1 MVARRRAI
9 HPCPPDPVSRDGTTI
24 MSPRRLPAL
33 LRRLTAACA
42 AGALLASCM
51 SNPQTASITAQPKT
65 PAVKTLTSFTQALRC
80 MDDLFAR
87 YGKTDIIITSAGLPD
102 ATGQIQTGTKEMMI
116 SAISK
121 MSVKSNAFRFVDYDP
136 TQLGVQD
143 LHNLIGVRTDLGFDI
158 PRYYIR
164 GAITQLDAG
173 VASDSMGGG
182 IALPGLALG
191 ASQDQIV
198 SVVSMDMN
206 VGDMITRQILP
217 GMQAT
222 NSISVV
228 RSGKGG
234 DVDGQIG
241 KAGFF
246 FEMSMDRSEG
256 THQSVRTLV
265 ELSLIE
271 TLGKLTKVPY
281 WTCLDIPQTNPEMM
295 EQAREW
301 YDRMTP
307 DQRTVMAQTA
317 LVNAGYLGGPPTGAM
332 DQATREALGR
342 YQAEHDLIAD
352 GRVTFDL
359 YYSFLANNLAARVPD
374 PEETAKDRAQA
385 VLASAPATAARLGT
399 PVQVKLTTD
408 RGARPSYKVGD
419 SLRVSVGVT
428 DDAYVYCYYQD
439 GNGTIARIFPNR
451 FSPDAYLTAAK
462 TVTVPSPQAGFDIVF
477 ERPGAT
483 ERVDCVASR
492 REVGI
497 GLSRDLMVPDLT
509 PIPGRTM
516 DSIVREYKRID
527 QAGLSHQTL
536 SLPVAR

>member
-1 MVARRRAI
+1 MTQR
-9 HPCPPDPVSRDGTTI
+9 PLSR
-24 MSPRRLPAL
+24 L
-33 LRRLTAACA
+33 LRRIAAACT
-42 AGALLASCM
+42 AGTLLASCM

-65 PAVKTLTSFTQALRC
+65 PAVKTLTSFTTALRC
-80 MDDLFAR
+80 MDDMFLR
-87 YGKTDIIITSAGLPD
+87 YGKSDIIITSAGLPD

-182 IALPGLALG
+182 IALPGFAIG

-206 VGDMITRQILP
+206 IGDMITRQILP

-228 RSGKGG
+228 RSGAGG

-271 TLGKLTKVPY
+271 ILGKLTKVPY
-281 WTCLDIPQTNPEMM
+281 WGCLDIPQTNPEMI

-307 DQRTVMAQTA
+307 DQRLTMAQTA
-317 LVNAGYLGGPPTGAM
+317 LVNAGYLGGPATGAM
-332 DQATREALGR
+332 DEATRQALGR

-359 YYSFLANNLAARVPD
+359 YYSFLANDLAPRVPD
-374 PEETAKDRAQA
+374 PEETAEQKAKT
-385 VLASAPATAARLGT
+385 VLASTPAPGSRLGT
-399 PVQVKLTTD
+399 PVRIKLATD
-408 RGARPSYKVGD
+408 RGTSPSYKVGD
-419 SLRVSVGVT
+419 SLKVSIGVNE
-428 DDAYVYCYYQD
+428 DAYVYCYYQD

-451 FSPDAYLTAAK
+451 FSPDALLTPQRQ
-462 TVTVPSPQAGFDIVF
+462 VTVPSAQAGFDIVF
-477 ERPGAT
+477 ERPGAA
-483 ERVDCVASR
+483 ERVDCLASR

-497 GLSRDLMVPDLT
+497 GLSTDLMVPDLT
-509 PIPGRTM
+509 PISGRTM
-516 DSIVREYKRID
+516 DSIVREFRRVD
-527 QAGLSHQTL
+527 QAGLAHQTL
-536 SLPVAR
+536 ALPVAR